1 VTAGLRPSTSVHQ
14 VLATLGYGD
23 AIGNEALGTQLALRA
38 VGYRSDIFVETADP
52 RLESFTRDFRELAD
66 ENRSD
71 NVLIHHFSIG
81 WRASRLAYAL
91 PDRMMLVYHNITP
104 PRYFVGI
111 HTLPARF
118 CYHDMLPALV
128 SRFDWRQDR
137 FVFTGPVPDAELAA
151 YYRAASVYLSMSEH
165 EGFCVPLVEA
175 MATDV
180 PVLAYSCTA
189 IPETLGGA
197 GVQFAPL
204 DFELAA
210 ELLYE
215 LAYDDGVRTAVMD
228 GQRRRLTH
236 FLGSRVD
243 ADLRQPVGRFL

>member
-1 VTAGLRPSTSVHQ
+1 MTAGLLPSASVHQ
-14 VLATLGYGD
+14 ALATLGNGD
-23 AIGNEALGTQLALRA
+23 AIGNEALGIQLALRA
-38 VGYRSDIFVETADP
+38 AGYRSDVFVETADP

-66 ENRSD
+66 ESHPD

-81 WRASRLAYAL
+81 SRASRLAYAL

-118 CYHDMLPALV
+118 CYHGRL
-128 SRFDWRQDR
+128 
-137 FVFTGPVPDAELAA
+137 ELG
-151 YYRAASVYLSMSEH
+151 E
-165 EGFCVPLVEA
+165 
-175 MATDV
+175 
-180 PVLAYSCTA
+180 
-189 IPETLGGA
+189 
-197 GVQFAPL
+197 
-204 DFELAA
+204 
-210 ELLYE
+210 
-215 LAYDDGVRTAVMD
+215 YDDGVRTAVMD